1 MDSVH
6 SQPLFNGLKIGVS
19 PLLRFIPQPK
29 TSSAFNFQSLLSGVA
44 NIASSSL
51 GISSGSL
58 SLEYQDLL
66 QQQLETQ
73 RQMFL
78 MSLYSNLEKSKH
90 ETQMAAVRN
99 IRVG

>member
-1 MDSVH
+1 MDGINGTSY
-6 SQPLFNGLKIGVS
+6 LDGLKIASS
-19 PLLRFIPQPK
+19 PLLRFAPQPAASGIDFGAVLK
-29 TSSAFNFQSLLSGVA
+29 AVSSVA
-44 NIASSSL
+44 AGAL
-51 GISSGSL
+51 G
-58 SLEYQDLL
+58 LESAGLNSDYRILL
-66 QQQLETQ
+66 QEQLEVQ